1 MSSLPL
7 DRSAAMAL
15 GIAATAMPFAG
26 SPDAEAERWL
36 RILRMHGEASLI
48 LSSLG
53 VTEAASEDFDG
64 QAHEQGAARPAPS
77 EDAVTQVTGEARRA
91 AQARGADA
99 VGTHDLLAAVSEVY
113 GDAFER
119 VLEGH
124 GTSREELRAILELE
138 RRPRS

>member
-15 GIAATAMPFAG
+15 GIAATAMPFAE

-36 RILRMHGEASLI
+36 RILRMHGDASLI

-53 VTEAASEDFDG
+53 VTEAPAGDLHPGDDGGSEPASAGDEDTV
-64 QAHEQGAARPAPS
+64 A
-77 EDAVTQVTGEARRA
+77 QVTREAEES
-91 AQARGADA
+91 ARERGTEA
-99 VGTHDLLAAVSEVY
+99 VSTRDLLAGVARVY
-113 GDAFER
+113 GETFDR

-124 GTSREELRAILELE
+124 GTSREELLGVLAET
-138 RRPRS
+138 